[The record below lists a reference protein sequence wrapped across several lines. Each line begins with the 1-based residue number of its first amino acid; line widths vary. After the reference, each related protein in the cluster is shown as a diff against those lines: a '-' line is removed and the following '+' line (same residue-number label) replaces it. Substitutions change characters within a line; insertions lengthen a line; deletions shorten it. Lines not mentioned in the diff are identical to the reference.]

1 MTKTAAE
8 CLKIRRSKTSNKWAV
23 DLDLP
28 SGSHRIDVFI
38 KRKDAEAELIAN
50 RQVLVNYTPEE
61 LADPVV
67 YETAFR
73 EMIASSI
80 NVGIVSDDEPIAVL
94 HRTESGWLIIDTS
107 NESLKPERRLWRE
120 FGLLSDQVW
129 DRTTKPSPGNNK
141 AKGFG

>member
-8 CLKIRRSKTSNKWAV
+8 FLKIRRSETSNKWAV

-38 KRKDAEAELIAN
+38 KRKDAEADLIAN

-61 LADPVV
+61 LADPAT
-67 YETAFR
+67 YRKALH
-73 EMIASSI
+73 EMIASSTS
-80 NVGIVSDDEPIAVL
+80 VGIVSDDEPIAVL
-94 HRTESGWLIIDTS
+94 HRTESGWLIVDAS
-107 NESLKPERRLWRE
+107 DESLKPKRRLWRE

-129 DRTTKPSPGNNK
+129 DRATKPSTGNNK